1 MLDRLP
7 DLVNGDAALVRRGR
21 YVDVNFLL
29 EVGPDVRLVGVQ
41 SGRITGFRTSPL
53 VMPRWSFALRA
64 PAEAWQLFWQPVPP
78 PGSHD
83 LFALIKRR
91 ALTAEGDLHVFM
103 ANLFYF
109 KAALAKPRELSAA
122 LPSDDWP

>member
-21 YVDVNFLL
+21 YIDVTFLL
-29 EVGPDVRLVGVQ
+29 EVGPDARLIGVQ
-41 SGRITGFRTSPL
+41 SGRITDFRTGPF
-53 VMPRWSFALRA
+53 VMPRWVFALRA
-64 PAEAWQLFWQPVPP
+64 PAPAWHLFWQPVPP

-91 ALTAEGDLHVFM
+91 VLTAEGDLHVFM
-103 ANLFYF
+103 ANLLYF
-109 KAALAKPRELSAA
+109 KEALAKPRGLIAA
-122 LPSDDWP
+122 PSPDVRP